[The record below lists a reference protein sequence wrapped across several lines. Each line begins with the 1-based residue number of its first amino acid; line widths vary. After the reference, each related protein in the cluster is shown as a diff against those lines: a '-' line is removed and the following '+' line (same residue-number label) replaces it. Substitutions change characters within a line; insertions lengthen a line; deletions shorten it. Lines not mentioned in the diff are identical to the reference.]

1 MSTKPLA
8 TLFIVVLG
16 VFLCGCESTYYS
28 AMEEVGYHKRDILID
43 RIEQAQEA
51 QIEGQEQFK
60 SALEQFKSVVN
71 FDGGEL
77 EEVYNQLNDEYEN
90 SVEAAEEI
98 SNRIEKV
105 DSVAS
110 ALFDE
115 WSDELDQYTST
126 NLRRDSERK
135 LKETQRRYK
144 NLLNAMRKTEK
155 SIDPVLNTLRDN
167 TLYLKHNLNARAISS
182 LKNELGTVNKNVNA
196 LIDNMEQAIRES
208 DAFIKQL
215 KQG

>member
-8 TLFIVVLG
+8 ILFIVVLG

-182 LKNELGTVNKNVNA
+182 LKNELGTVNKNINA